1 MKSFLFI
8 STVCISLICFSSGWA
23 APSVSGL
30 SIVLPPDKS
39 SVESSVI
46 SVVLNGWQTMVDE
59 ITISVNNRKQD
70 VTTKKFERYDM
81 CYDGIRLSY
90 GVNNITITGF
100 KNGRKVHELTTRVFF
115 RSDLS
120 PSASNAPDG
129 FKQYLFHTGENEK
142 KCSPCHELNFRNSGD
157 RQQGPDQSPCYVCH
171 KKILSGYKFVH
182 GPAAVW
188 SCLMCHDGKSK
199 NPKLAVASPVSQ
211 FCANCHENSWDS
223 GKYLHAPTAAG
234 SCTACHNPHAADKPY
249 FLRMSAGNLCLSC
262 HEEIPT
268 RPHVISSFSSERG
281 HPLKGRPDPLKPGED
296 LTCTS
301 CHNPHGGNSS
311 VFLNGYD
318 EAKKPIKFF
327 CMSCHKW

>member
-1 MKSFLFI
+1 M
-8 STVCISLICFSSGWA
+8 SLIFSSLGWA
-23 APSVSGL
+23 ASSVSGL
-30 SIVLPPDKS
+30 SIIIPPDKS

-59 ITISVNNRKQD
+59 IAISVNNHKQD
-70 VTTKKFERYDM
+70 VTAKKFDRYDM
-81 CYDGIRLSY
+81 CYNGIRLSY
-90 GVNNITITGF
+90 GMNNITIIGY

-120 PSASNAPDG
+120 PPANNAPDG
-129 FKQYLFHTGENEK
+129 FKKYLFHTGENEK
-142 KCSPCHELNFRNSGD
+142 KCFPCHELDFRKTGE
-157 RQQGPDQSPCYVCH
+157 QQEGPDQSPCYVCH
-171 KKILSGYKFVH
+171 KMILSGYKFVH

-188 SCLMCHDGKSK
+188 SCFMCHDGKSR
-199 NPKLAVASPVSQ
+199 NPKLTVTSPVSQ
-211 FCANCHENSWDS
+211 FCANCHENSWDAK
-223 GKYLHAPTAAG
+223 KYRHAPTAAG

-249 FLRMSAGNLCLSC
+249 FLRMSAGDLCLSC

-268 RPHVISSFSSERG
+268 RPHVISSVSSENG
-281 HPLKGRPDPLKPGED
+281 HPLNNRPDPLKPGES

-311 VFLNGYD
+311 VFLNGYN
-318 EAKKPIKFF
+318 EAKSMKFF